1 MDRVHGFT
9 VDRPLNPKGYLIV
22 AVRARSNG
30 ADMYGGGSW
39 WLHSTAAVLGSPPG
53 VGAFRTSPIEAEL
66 IQSNYEIMQTRWRC
80 YRGEE
85 IVLERRP
92 AVAP

>member
-1 MDRVHGFT
+1 M
-9 VDRPLNPKGYLIV
+9 
-22 AVRARSNG
+22 A
-30 ADMYGGGSW
+30 GGEP
-39 WLHSTAAVLGSPPG
+39 STAAG

-66 IQSNYEIMQTRWRC
+66 IQSNYEIMRTRWRC

-92 AVAP
+92 VAAP